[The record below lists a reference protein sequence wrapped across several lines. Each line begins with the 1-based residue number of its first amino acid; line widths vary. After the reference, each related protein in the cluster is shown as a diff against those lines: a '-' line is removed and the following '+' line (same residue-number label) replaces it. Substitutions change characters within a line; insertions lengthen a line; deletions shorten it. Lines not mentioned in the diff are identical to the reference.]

1 MNQPP
6 QDDGRIAIE
15 DAFPVYR
22 NRCTE
27 LFDENML
34 LRSQVAGLKRQVSE
48 LSQLAPAQNETPAA
62 EPEPAYG
69 GPDLAAQPPY
79 EPAGA

>member
-1 MNQPP
+1 MNQPQ
-6 QDDGRIAIE
+6 QDDGRVMID

-22 NRCTE
+22 QRCTE

-48 LSQLAPAQNETPAA
+48 LNQLVTAATEPAPA
-62 EPEPAYG
+62 

-79 EPAGA
+79 EPADR

>member
-1 MNQPP
+1 MNQP

-22 NRCTE
+22 KRAAE

-34 LRSQVAGLKRQVSE
+34 LRSQVAGLKRQVGE
-48 LSQLAPAQNETPAA
+48 LSQQLPAPMPGPAQ
-62 EPEPAYG
+62 PEPPYG
-69 GPDLAAQPPY
+69 GPDLASQPPY
-79 EPAGA
+79 PDEQPG